1 MSFYTPLVHILYP
14 DYIPPE
20 KFVVPL
26 KNKFSLVTQFVLQNQ
41 PKLYIY
47 KLIVREKDKQMYHKL
62 FTLHRRLAKF
72 VTRVKCIYVKHF
84 NDKNLYGDPLKKQHI
99 TIIDN
104 NKMYHFD
111 YFEMFKLIKEKIYY
125 HEDFFLMPMVPTNP
139 YTNVPFQ
146 THQLYNIYL
155 QLMNSCHLLPICIK
169 LFFNVN
175 FDLKQLVERYSYNIL
190 LEVITY
196 DYNHMCV
203 CNKYE
208 IMRDMLLHF
217 KKRIFLNVDMDK
229 LYGIFHTQV
238 LDYYKALFLP
248 SWCSRMMMFQLKQYL
263 NNYHKKHPNIGKIT
277 RNIFTKEA
285 IVC

>member
-1 MSFYTPLVHILYP
+1 MTFYQPLVYKLYP
-14 DYIPPE
+14 DYIPCE

-26 KNKFSLVTQFVLQNQ
+26 KNKFSLVTQFVLQNK

-47 KLIVREKDKQMYHKL
+47 KLIVREKEKQMYHKL
-62 FTLHRRLAKF
+62 FTLHRRLSKF
-72 VTRVKCIYVKHF
+72 VTRVKSIYVKHY
-84 NDKNLYGDPLKKQHI
+84 NDTNLYGDPLKKYHI
-99 TIIDN
+99 TIID

-125 HEDFFLMPMVPTNP
+125 HQDFFLMPMMPRNP
-139 YTNVPFQ
+139 YTNLPFQ
-146 THQLYNIYL
+146 THHLYNIYL
-155 QLMNSCHLLPICIK
+155 QLFNSYHLLPICVK

-190 LEVITY
+190 LDVITQ
-196 DYNHMCV
+196 DYNHLSL

-208 IMRDMLLHF
+208 IMREMLLF
-217 KKRIFLNVDMDK
+217 FRKRIFLNVSLDK
-229 LYGIFHTQV
+229 LYNRFHTQV
-238 LDYYKALFLP
+238 LEYYKALFLP
-248 SWCSRMMMFQLKQYL
+248 SWCSRMIMFQIKQHL
-263 NNYHKKHPNIGKIT
+263 NKYHRKHPNTGKIT

>member
-1 MSFYTPLVHILYP
+1 MPFYKPLVHILYP
-14 DYIPPE
+14 DYIPAE

-26 KNKFSLVTQFVLQNQ
+26 KNKFSLVIQFVLQNK

-47 KLIVREKDKQMYHKL
+47 KLIVREKEKQMYHKL

-72 VTRVKCIYVKHF
+72 VTRVKFMYVKHF
-84 NDKNLYGDPLKKQHI
+84 NDKNLYGDKLKKDHI
-99 TIIDN
+99 TVIDN

-125 HEDFFLMPMVPTNP
+125 HEDFFLMPMMPTNP
-139 YTNVPFQ
+139 YTNIPFQ
-146 THQLYNIYL
+146 SHHLYNIYL
-155 QLMNSCHLLPICIK
+155 QLLKSSHILPMCVK

-175 FDLKQLVERYSYNIL
+175 FDLKQLIERYSYNIL

-196 DYNHMCV
+196 DYNQLILCT
-203 CNKYE
+203 KYE
-208 IMRDMLLHF
+208 IMREMLIHF
-217 KKRIFLNVDMDK
+217 KKRIFLNVAMDK
-229 LYGIFHTQV
+229 LYNTFHTQV

-263 NNYHKKHPNIGKIT
+263 NKYHMKHPNTGKIT
-277 RNIFTKEA
+277 RNMFTKEA